1 MCKPERIVMCKSH
14 GLPARC
20 TKAIILHGLLFV
32 CGAIL
37 YAADGVLSQLSKSE
51 DGTYKYS
58 MPSVVFISE
67 WTKLILSVM
76 FLLWEKGSPGQ
87 AIAAVCKMPL
97 RSWVG
102 FAVPGVLYAI
112 NNNLALLCNQY
123 MDSATFQVMSQMKIG
138 TTGLLWWVVFRI
150 SLGLRK
156 SVAIALL
163 MMGSMCASW
172 PSEVGKNVT
181 YSEPL
186 GIGLAVVYCSISALA
201 GVFTEW
207 LYKGQAHVSVH
218 LQNIKMYTWGVVGN
232 YAMYLVGKNKSG
244 LDLLGSSISIFE
256 NYNLYT
262 WCLVGDFAC
271 LGLLMSVIMRYFTN
285 VHKLLMVGSSMY
297 VSCLLTAVL
306 LNVLP
311 SMMYF
316 IGMMIVTSSLIMY
329 NWDKLIQA
337 WPYAKKSDEVELE

>member
-1 MCKPERIVMCKSH
+1 MCKSQE
-14 GLPARC
+14 LPAVC
-20 TKAIILHGLLFV
+20 ATANVLYVLLFA

-51 DGTYKYS
+51 DNTYKYS
-58 MPSVVFISE
+58 MPSVVFIAE
-67 WTKLILSVM
+67 WTKLILSVI
-76 FLLWEKGSPGQ
+76 FLSREKGSPGQ
-87 AIAAVCKMPL
+87 AIAAVSKMPL
-97 RSWVG
+97 RSWAG
-102 FAVPGVLYAI
+102 FAVPGALYAI
-112 NNNLALLCNQY
+112 NNNLAMLCNQY

-138 TTGLLWWVVFRI
+138 TTGLLWWIVFRM

-156 SVAIALL
+156 SFAIVLL

-172 PSEVGKNVT
+172 PSGVGKNVT
-181 YSEPL
+181 YIEPL
-186 GIGLAVVYCSISALA
+186 GIGLAAVYCTISAVA

-232 YAMYLVGKNKSG
+232 YAMYLVGQNKSG
-244 LDLLGSSISIFE
+244 LDLWGSSVNIID
-256 NYNLYT
+256 NYNIYT
-262 WCLVGDFAC
+262 WCLVADFAC

-311 SMMYF
+311 SMMY
-316 IGMMIVTSSLIMY
+316 ILGMLLVTFSLIMY
-329 NWDKLIQA
+329 NWDKLIQV
-337 WPYAKKSDEVELE
+337 WPYAKKSDEIELE